1 MSTVQDANQITAQRL
16 RDFHAH
22 WKNLCNG
29 AAVAERSAFDIVEA
43 PLDLVGH
50 LILLDVLEGGQ
61 DFGYRLVGTKVAEE
75 IGRDFTGE
83 TVLQYHARHESR
95 EVIDG
100 YAEIV
105 KTGQP
110 HLYQGNLY
118 DLGRDYVTY
127 ERLAVPLTDSDG
139 RIAFILACFQ
149 FERKSAP
156 LPRST

>member
-1 MSTVQDANQITAQRL
+1 MLMVQDANRITSERL
-16 RDFHAH
+16 LSFHDH
-22 WKNLCNG
+22 WKRLCKG
-29 AAVAERSAFDIVEA
+29 AAMAERSAFDIVEA
-43 PLDLVGH
+43 PRALVGH

-61 DFGYRLVGTKVAEE
+61 DFRYRVVGTHIAEE

-83 TVLQYHARHESR
+83 TVLEYHARHESR

-110 HLYQGNLY
+110 HLYHGSLY

-127 ERLAVPLTDSDG
+127 ERLAVPLTGPGGD
-139 RIAFILACFQ
+139 IAFILACFQ
-149 FERKSAP
+149 FTRKSMYRVAAD
-156 LPRST
+156 